1 MSSSAD
7 SVKQAISRQQ
17 WRQLQDRVFY
27 TSAIRSEKNEIR
39 LMTILPGQ
47 EHEDIEVQLNVVS
60 LDDEPQFEALSY
72 VWGDPNITRD
82 IRLNG
87 RGFPI
92 TTNLYAALQSLR
104 RTDKTRVFW
113 ADAICVNQRNSS
125 ERGSQVSLM
134 VRIYRECTLCTVW
147 LGEETETTGSA
158 FEMLE
163 WLVMIEGHIS
173 DCPPFVPGHHLHLSS
188 TETQI
193 HTSGELNFPGGIHS
207 GLFVP
212 LKIIF

>member
-1 MSSSAD
+1 
-7 SVKQAISRQQ
+7 
-17 WRQLQDRVFY
+17 
-27 TSAIRSEKNEIR
+27 
-39 LMTILPGQ
+39 MTILPGQ

-134 VRIYRECTLCTVW
+134 VRIYRECTLCTV
-147 LGEETETTGSA
+147 
-158 FEMLE
+158 
-163 WLVMIEGHIS
+163 
-173 DCPPFVPGHHLHLSS
+173 
-188 TETQI
+188 
-193 HTSGELNFPGGIHS
+193 
-207 GLFVP
+207 
-212 LKIIF
+212 